1 MLRAAGVVA
10 RGAGAARV
18 PCHCRARTAST
29 SSSAPAAPA
38 VAGAFLSDAR
48 WREFGLH
55 PLLARNLEERLG
67 LERAAAIQAAAVPIV
82 RDGGDVIIAAE
93 TGSGKS
99 LAFCVPVVDRLLR
112 AAEAAAAEE
121 EAAAAAAVAGD
132 AEAELETDPWCE
144 AVAAP
149 AVAAPP
155 AVALVLLP
163 TSDLCQ
169 QLLAVLEGL
178 CEGAGEGAGEGA
190 AAVQTSVGAEAL
202 LPWVQPPPGEDE
214 EPAGPSS
221 PLAMFIRDA
230 WDEPPAPAAR
240 PGTEA
245 ASASAPAPRAL
256 LAVCTPGMFLGWPD
270 EALARLVRT
279 PGLLHVACLDEVDM
293 LLTGGSERFVRRLVR
308 LSRPRKRRDARQ
320 GGGGARASATAEAWQ
335 PQLIVAGATMPDSGL
350 RSVWAELQKLLPAAS
365 VARSHATALHR
376 HNPLL
381 DQSFVPVP
389 AAGSGGG
396 GGGEWAGALCELRVA
411 ELLRLLRGEGGGE
424 GGAPA
429 DVRTMVF
436 CNTVRSAVALCERL
450 EQESAEGAL
459 PHAVLPF
466 HKKVSPALRRANLLA
481 FERAEAP
488 TLLVCTD
495 LASRGLDVPCVQHVV
510 QFEFATNVVA
520 HLHRIG
526 RTARAGQRGRATNF
540 VDPDAEELVESI
552 RSAGADTLASSFSRR
567 RGFRK
572 RVRKQQRAEEAPAR
586 DDCHDNGWY
595 A

>member
-1 MLRAAGVVA
+1 MMNLALRKNEFLVAAGFVA
-10 RGAGAARV
+10 RRAGAGRV
-18 PCHCRARTAST
+18 PCRCRARTAST

-55 PLLARNLEERLG
+55 PLLARTLEERLG
-67 LERAAAIQAAAVPIV
+67 LERAAAIQAAAVPVV
-82 RDGGDVIIAAE
+82 RGGGDVIIAAE

-112 AAEAAAAEE
+112 AAEAAAAAE

-144 AVAAP
+144 AAAAAVVAT
-149 AVAAPP
+149 PP
-155 AVALVLLP
+155 AAALVLLP

-178 CEGAGEGAGEGA
+178 CDGEGA

-202 LPWVQPPPGEDE
+202 LPWAQPPPGEDE

-221 PLAMFIRDA
+221 PLDMFIRDA
-230 WDEPPAPAAR
+230 WDEPPAPEAR

-245 ASASAPAPRAL
+245 ASAPVPRAV
-256 LAVCTPGMFLGWPD
+256 LAVCTPGMFLGWSD

-279 PGLLHVACLDEVDM
+279 PGLLHVVCLDEVDM

-320 GGGGARASATAEAWQ
+320 GGGGARASAAADAWQ

-381 DQSFVPVP
+381 DQSFVSVP
-389 AAGSGGG
+389 AAGGGG

-436 CNTVRSAVALCERL
+436 CNTVRSAAALCERL

-459 PHAVLPF
+459 PHTVLPF

-526 RTARAGQRGRATNF
+526 RTARAGQPGRATNF

-572 RVRKQQRAEEAPAR
+572 RVRKQQHAEEAPAR
-586 DDCHDNGWY
+586 DDGCYDDDW
-595 A
+595 